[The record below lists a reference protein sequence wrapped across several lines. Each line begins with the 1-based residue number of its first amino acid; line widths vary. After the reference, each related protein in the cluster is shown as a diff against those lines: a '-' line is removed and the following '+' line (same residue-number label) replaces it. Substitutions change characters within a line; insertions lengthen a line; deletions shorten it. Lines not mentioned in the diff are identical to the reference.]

1 MTNICNT
8 DVLETTPG
16 EPAEEVNSVERIRI
30 TKKVPDE
37 LLKCLLKHFKTHPE
51 QNPPSIKGIISNF
64 EKFGYVSSEYYAK
77 QARKVF
83 KECAPELFP
92 DERCRLSHE
101 AFKHILDLLVAHYK
115 AHSDIKSPSYL
126 DIEKVCIR
134 HGHKLSIYYLKAVR
148 TALKKRLPELFA
160 PEGLPIKKASKKK
173 LMLNLY
179 ATPADVELYKVFA
192 DATGCK
198 YRGQA
203 FSLLMRV
210 LTHGVLSHQLNLTQ
224 SLEAARKLT
233 DKDVQAVARFLG
245 GIDWSV
251 RQPRSKSDEALAKS
265 IIRSL

>member
-8 DVLETTPG
+8 DVLETTPS

-37 LLKCLLKHFKTHPE
+37 LLECLLKHYKAHPE

-64 EKFGYVSSEYYAK
+64 EKFGYVGSVYYAK
-77 QARKVF
+77 QARKAF

-115 AHSDIKSPSYL
+115 AHSDIKSPRYL

-160 PEGLPIKKASKKK
+160 PEGLPIKKASEKK

-210 LTHGVLSHQLNLTQ
+210 LAHVVLSHQLNLTHSIRQ
-224 SLEAARKLT
+224 ARTLP
-233 DKDVQAVARFLG
+233 DEDVQTLARYFR

-251 RQPRSKSDEALAKS
+251 RPPFSKFD
-265 IIRSL
+265 